1 MLKVSAPGKLFLSGE
16 WSILEVRNPGIV
28 TAVDKR
34 VFVELEESDKI
45 TLNLPEFNIE
55 NLQADFDGKQLNWSR
70 PVTDKE
76 KADLIFIKGAIETTL
91 QYLGQHK
98 KFKIK
103 SCGGET
109 QMEING
115 QKKKIGFG
123 SSAAAVVATV
133 SGLLAF
139 NGADIKSRQVKD
151 TIYKLATIAHF
162 FAQGKVGSAF
172 DVAASTYGGVF
183 VYKRFDP
190 KWLTEKL
197 LSNKGETVKSVT
209 EQAWPEFEAEELFVP
224 HDFNL
229 LVGWTKDSASTS
241 AMVKQMD
248 SFKTGKPEEY
258 KRCYDNIA
266 NLVREL
272 IPEWKKINKNRI
284 LELLR
289 KNEDYLSELGQ
300 LSGVNIETPELKKMA
315 EIANSLGGAGKLSGA
330 GGGDCGIAVCFDRE
344 TADKILEEWKNQG
357 ICQIDTRLDKEGVKV
372 ES

>member
-16 WSILEVRNPGIV
+16 WAVLELGNPGIV

-34 VFVELEESDKI
+34 VFVELEDTEKI
-45 TLNLPEFNIE
+45 SLTLPEFNIE
-55 NLQADFDGKQLNWSR
+55 NLEADFDGKQLVWSKII
-70 PVTDKE
+70 TEQE
-76 KADLIFIKGAIETTL
+76 KKDLIFINGAIETTL
-91 QYLGQHK
+91 QYLGDFK

-103 SCGGET
+103 SYGGDT
-109 QMEING
+109 QMVIDG

-133 SGLLAF
+133 AGLLAF
-139 NGADIKSRQVKD
+139 NGQDIKNRQVRD
-151 TIYKLATIAHF
+151 SIYKLATIAHF

-197 LSNKGETVKSVT
+197 NSGVSVKAVV
-209 EQAWPEFEAEELFVP
+209 EDDWPGFEVEELTIP
-224 HDFNL
+224 QDFHL
-229 LVGWTKDSASTS
+229 LVGWTKESASSS

-248 SFKTGKPEEY
+248 SFKTGKPTEY

-272 IPEWKKINKNRI
+272 IPAWKKMDKYKV
-284 LELLR
+284 LELVR
-289 KNEDYLSELGQ
+289 KNEDHLRELGQ
-300 LSGVNIETPELKKMA
+300 LSGVNIETPELKKLA
-315 EIANSLGGAGKLSGA
+315 EIANVAGAAGKLSGA
-330 GGGDCGIAVCFDRE
+330 GGGDCGIAICFDRKTKGDVE
-344 TADKILEEWKNQG
+344 LGWEKEGLYL
-357 ICQIDTRLDKEGVKV
+357 IDTQLDKVGVRV
-372 ES
+372 D

>member
-1 MLKVSAPGKLFLSGE
+1 MLKISAPGKLFLSGE
-16 WSILEVRNPGIV
+16 WAVLEIGNPGIV

-34 VFVELEESDKI
+34 VFVEIEEESVI

-55 NLQADFDGKQLNWSR
+55 NLEAVFDGKVLSWSR
-70 PVTDKE
+70 SVTDKE

-91 QYLGQHK
+91 QYLDSQR

-103 SCGGET
+103 SYGGDT
-109 QMEING
+109 QMVIDG

-133 SGLLAF
+133 AGLLSLH
-139 NGADIKSRQVKD
+139 GYDIKNRQVKD
-151 TIYKLATIAHF
+151 VIYKLATIAHF

-172 DVAASTYGGVF
+172 DVAASTYGGIF

-197 LSNKGETVKSVT
+197 TKGESIKSVVEEKWPGFET
-209 EQAWPEFEAEELFVP
+209 EILEIPN
-224 HDFNL
+224 DFDL

-241 AMVKQMD
+241 SMVKQMD
-248 SFKTGKPEEY
+248 FFKTGNPAEY

-266 NLVREL
+266 NLVQEL
-272 IPEWKKINKNRI
+272 ILPWKKVEKEKI
-284 LELLR
+284 LQLLR
-289 KNEDYLSELGQ
+289 KNGDYLRELGQ

-330 GGGDCGIAVCFDRE
+330 GGGDCGIAVCFDKE
-344 TADKILEEWKNQG
+344 TASKITEEWKRQG
-357 ICQIDTRLDKEGVKV
+357 IYPIDTKLDKEGVKI
-372 ES
+372 ER

>member
-16 WSILEVRNPGIV
+16 WAVLELGNPGIV

-34 VFVELEESDKI
+34 VFVELEEADKI
-45 TLNLPEFNIE
+45 SLTLPEFNIE
-55 NLQADFDGKQLNWSR
+55 NLEADFDSKQLVWSR
-70 PVTDKE
+70 SVTEQE
-76 KADLIFIKGAIETTL
+76 KKDLIFIKGAIETTL
-91 QYLGQHK
+91 QYLKDFK

-103 SCGGET
+103 SYGGDT
-109 QMEING
+109 QMVIDG

-133 SGLLAF
+133 SGILAF
-139 NGADIKSRQVKD
+139 NGYDIKNRQVRD
-151 TIYKLATIAHF
+151 VIYKLATIAHF

-197 LSNKGETVKSVT
+197 KAGSSIKAVVEDD
-209 EQAWPEFEAEELFVP
+209 WPGFEVEELTIQ

-229 LVGWTKDSASTS
+229 LVGWTKESASSS

-248 SFKTGKPEEY
+248 SFKTGNPSEY

-272 IPEWKKINKNRI
+272 IPAWKKMDKNKV
-284 LELLR
+284 LELVR
-289 KNEDYLSELGQ
+289 KNEDHLRELGQ
-300 LSGVNIETPELKKMA
+300 LSGVNIETPELKKLA
-315 EIANSLGGAGKLSGA
+315 EIANRSGAAGKLSGA
-330 GGGDCGIAVCFDRE
+330 GGGDCGIAICFDK
-344 TADKILEEWKNQG
+344 KIVEQVE
-357 ICQIDTRLDKEGVKV
+357 LDWEKEGLYLIGTKLDRDGVRA
-372 ES
+372 E

>member
-16 WSILEVRNPGIV
+16 WAVLELGNPGIV

-34 VFVELEESDKI
+34 VFVELEEADKI
-45 TLNLPEFNIE
+45 SLTLPEFNIE
-55 NLQADFDGKQLNWSR
+55 NLEADFDGKQLVWSR
-70 PVTDKE
+70 PVTEQE
-76 KADLIFIKGAIETTL
+76 KKDLVFIKGAIETTL
-91 QYLGQHK
+91 RYLGSFK

-103 SCGGET
+103 SYGGDT
-109 QMEING
+109 QMVIDG

-133 SGLLAF
+133 SGILAF
-139 NGADIKSRQVKD
+139 NEYDIKNRQVRD

-197 LSNKGETVKSVT
+197 NNDVSIKNVVEDD
-209 EQAWPEFEAEELFVP
+209 WPGFEVEELRIPQEF
-224 HDFNL
+224 HL
-229 LVGWTKDSASTS
+229 LVGWTKESASTS
-241 AMVKQMD
+241 IMVKQMD
-248 SFKTGKPEEY
+248 SFKTGNPSEY

-272 IPEWKKINKNRI
+272 IPAWKKIDAQKI
-284 LELLR
+284 LELVR
-289 KNEDYLSELGQ
+289 KNEVYLRELGQ
-300 LSGVNIETPELKKMA
+300 LSGVNIETPGLKKLA
-315 EIANSLGGAGKLSGA
+315 EVANGAGAAGKLSGA
-330 GGGDCGIAVCFDRE
+330 GGGDCGIAICFDK
-344 TADKILEEWKNQG
+344 KIAGDVELGWEKEG
-357 ICQIDTRLDKEGVKV
+357 LYLIDTKLDKEGVRIEK
-372 ES
+372 

>member
-1 MLKVSAPGKLFLSGE
+1 MIKVSAPGKLFLSGE
-16 WSILEVRNPGIV
+16 WAILEVGNPGIV

-34 VFVELEESDKI
+34 VFAEVEEADKI

-55 NLQADFDGKQLNWSR
+55 NLQADFDGKQLVWSR

-76 KADLIFIKGAIETTL
+76 KSDLIFIKGAIETTL
-91 QYLGQHK
+91 LYLGNHK

-103 SCGGET
+103 TYGGDT

-115 QKKKIGFG
+115 QKKKIGFS
-123 SSAAAVVATV
+123 SSAAAVVAAV
-133 SGLLAF
+133 SGILAMH
-139 NGADIKSRQVKD
+139 GHDIKNRQVRD
-151 TIYKLATIAHF
+151 VIYKLSTIAHF

-190 KWLTEKL
+190 EWLTEKL
-197 LSNKGETVKSVT
+197 SKGETVKSVT
-209 EQAWPEFEAEELFVP
+209 EQQWPGYEVEELTVP
-224 HDFNL
+224 HDFQL

-241 AMVKQMD
+241 SMVKQMD

-258 KRCYDNIA
+258 KRCYGNIA

-272 IPEWKKINKNRI
+272 IPEWKNFNKQAFI
-284 LELLR
+284 ELLR
-289 KNEDYLSELGQ
+289 KNEDQLRELGQ

-315 EIANSLGGAGKLSGA
+315 EIASNCGGAGKLSGA
-330 GGGDCGIAVCFDRE
+330 GGGDCGIAVCFDHA
-344 TADKILEEWKNQG
+344 TASKIKEEWAKAG
-357 ICQIDTRLDKEGVKV
+357 LYPIDTGLDRDGVRKEA
-372 ES
+372 S